1 VTAFVREEAANTV
14 RGVAA
19 AAGEVD
25 DDELEQPTETTA
37 TANRTT
43 ARRTVSIKTPPP

>member
-1 VTAFVREEAANTV
+1 VNAFVSEEAANTV

-25 DDELEQPTETTA
+25 DEELEQPTDTMA
-37 TANRTT
+37 TANRTAT
-43 ARRTVSIKTPPP
+43 RRSANIRRPPP